1 MKQFKFLPVSLAVAA
16 TLAAAPAL
24 ADSELE
30 ELKQRLAELEAKQ
43 DTSSYVDDQ
52 QPLVLSS
59 KSEVPEGVVFTGYA
73 RYGMQ
78 YAVDDATRVT
88 TDGAL
93 TGNSTGRLGNE
104 DNGGEF
110 QFGKFF
116 ESDSGAIWD
125 VQVML
130 EHWQGDA
137 DGDAVGLKKFYA
149 GATNLFESQEELYIW
164 AGRDFHQ
171 RPQTDLNDYFWMMH
185 DGQGGGFYNLD
196 LGGVMFDMSV
206 VGQVDGAS
214 VGDNGRY
221 AVTSKLHGISLGEA
235 DVSFYANYGFT
246 SEDDLKNTSEKTGS
260 EVDAASSAYQLVGQV
275 EMYNQNLIVRY
286 SNNSL
291 DSVFDLAEDQT
302 ALLVSFDGRY
312 SLTEQW
318 GVEYLAGYQ
327 SLEGKDVEDRVNTN
341 VIVRPAYAWNDT
353 HSTWL
358 EMGYS
363 VVDFDEID
371 ATNSSWK
378 TTLSQNIAFG
388 DMGTA
393 RPMLRFYATV
403 GNSDNEYTINH
414 SDPTYVRDEDTLTVG
429 AMFEA
434 WW

>member
-1 MKQFKFLPVSLAVAA
+1 MKQFKYLPVSLAVTA
-16 TLAAAPAL
+16 TLSAAPSL
-24 ADSELE
+24 ADAELE
-30 ELKQRLAELEAKQ
+30 ELKQRLAILEEKQ
-43 DTSSYVDDQ
+43 TSEYVDDQ
-52 QPLVLSS
+52 QPQVLSS
-59 KSEVPEGVVFTGYA
+59 ESEVPLGVVFTGYA
-73 RYGMQ
+73 RYGMA
-78 YAVDDATRVT
+78 YGADDATLVS
-88 TDGAL
+88 TDGSL
-93 TGNSTGRLGNE
+93 NSNATGRLGNE
-104 DNGGEF
+104 GNGGEF

-116 ESDSGAIWD
+116 QNDSGAIWD

-137 DGDAVGLKKFYA
+137 DGDAIGLKKFYA
-149 GATNLFESQEELYIW
+149 GATNLFESQQDLYVW

-171 RPQTDLNDYFWMMH
+171 RPATDLNDYFWMMH

-214 VGDNGRY
+214 TNDNGRY
-221 AVTSKLHGISLGEA
+221 AVTSKLHSMSLGAA
-235 DVSFYANYGFT
+235 DFSLFANYGFT
-246 SEDDLKNTSEKTGS
+246 SEDDLENTTEKGWT
-260 EVDAASSAYQLVGQV
+260 VDAANSAYQLAGQV
-275 EMYNQNLIVRY
+275 SMYDQNFIVRY
-286 SNNSL
+286 SNNAL

-302 ALLVSFDGRY
+302 ALLFSFDGRY
-312 SLTEQW
+312 SVTNQV
-318 GVEYLAGYQ
+318 GIEYLAAYQ
-327 SLEGKDVEDRVNTN
+327 TIEGKDVDDRANAN
-341 VIVRPAYAWNDT
+341 IIVRPTYAWNDT

-363 VVDFDEID
+363 VVEFDDYD

-403 GNSDNEYTINH
+403 GNSDNEHTVNDY
-414 SDPTYVRDEDTLTVG
+414 DPTYVRDEDTVTVG